1 MKILFVIFVSGFA
14 LLLGG
19 CAADETLMSDEEY
32 RARKGPAPHS
42 PNFSGVV
49 PSNDNRQRGY

>member
-1 MKILFVIFVSGFA
+1 MKILFIIFVSAFG

-19 CAADETLMSDEEY
+19 CATDESLMSDEEY

-42 PNFSGVV
+42 PNFA
-49 PSNDNRQRGY
+49 PTNY